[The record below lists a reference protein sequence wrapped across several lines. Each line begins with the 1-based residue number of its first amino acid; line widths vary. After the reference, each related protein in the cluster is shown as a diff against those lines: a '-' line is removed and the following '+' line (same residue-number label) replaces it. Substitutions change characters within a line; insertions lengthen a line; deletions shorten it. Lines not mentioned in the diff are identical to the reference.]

1 MDSHAPRGGAAA
13 ARDPRAS
20 IAGHLVEPL
29 ASRLAAMGVDAVL
42 AAICYLLAY
51 RLRFESGALGQFLPS
66 ALRSTPLVVG
76 AQIAALVAFRA
87 YTFKQGRR
95 WLPRLLGGVIVGTAA
110 GAALTWLVFG
120 FQGVSRIS
128 FAVDALLVALAAFGW
143 RGISGLTRIA
153 RAARDER
160 DAHDVLEDRSAP
172 PSVSAG
178 LLGIVR
184 YRELLRNLVLKD
196 LTLKYRGSV
205 FGFVWSLAN
214 PLMMVTVYTIAFTY
228 IIRVRSDGFVFVL
241 LVGLIHWNFFSNAAM
256 MSTGSVVDSGG
267 LIKSVAFPRAI
278 LPVATV
284 LFNLSQFL
292 LTIAVFLPIALVL
305 FRIPP
310 SPAMLLYPVVLALQ
324 IFFTLGVAFALA
336 TMTSFFRDIRHM
348 LEIALSLTFWTT
360 PILYQYD
367 SVPELLRLPVL
378 LSPLSPFVVAYQQI
392 FFEGRQP
399 DLPVWLA
406 ALSYST
412 GMFVLGASL
421 FVTYEDHL
429 AEQV

>member
-1 MDSHAPRGGAAA
+1 MADVSS
-13 ARDPRAS
+13 RAS
-20 IAGHLVEPL
+20 IEEHLVEPL
-29 ASRLAAMGVDAVL
+29 ASRLAAIGVDAAL
-42 AAICYLLAY
+42 AAACYMLAY
-51 RLRFESGALGQFLPS
+51 RLRFESAELGQFLPS
-66 ALRSTPLVVG
+66 ALRTLPLVVG

-95 WLPRLLGGVIVGTAA
+95 WLPRLLGGVFVGTAG
-110 GAALTWLVFG
+110 GAALTWMVHG

-128 FAVDALLVALAAFGW
+128 FVVDALLLALGAFGW
-143 RGISGLTRIA
+143 RVVSGVARIA
-153 RAARDER
+153 HAARDMR
-160 DAHDVLEDRSAP
+160 SAGDALEDRSAP

-178 LLGIVR
+178 LLGIVS

-214 PLMMVTVYTIAFTY
+214 PLMMVAVYTLAFTY
-228 IIRVRSDGFVFVL
+228 IIRVRTEGFVFVL
-241 LVGLIHWNFFSNAAM
+241 LLGLLHWNFFSSSAL
-256 MSTGSVVDSGG
+256 MSTGSVVDAGG

-284 LFNLSQFL
+284 LFNLSQFI

-310 SPAMLLYPVVLALQ
+310 SPAMVLYPVVLTLQ
-324 IFFTLGVAFALA
+324 ILFTLGVAFALA
-336 TMTSFFRDIRHM
+336 TVTSFFRDVRHM
-348 LEIALSLTFWTT
+348 LDIVLSLTFWTT
-360 PILYQYD
+360 PILYRYED
-367 SVPELLRLPVL
+367 VPELLRLPVL

-406 ALSYST
+406 AFSYSA
-412 GMFVLGASL
+412 GMFILGASL
-421 FVTYEDHL
+421 FVTYEDHF